1 MDRRPINTGWLSY
14 EWLKTLYLR
23 RMKAKCGS
31 CGTEHVLKDSEIAR
45 HTRVQF
51 RCSKCGQATV
61 VEVKV
66 KPDATIVMSPLPSF
80 ARTGAEGG
88 GAGLGFHDTELAM
101 PAGVTAGL
109 EVVEGPDKGLVRKFE
124 KASIILGRQGAD
136 IILKDPEVS
145 RHHCLLE
152 VKSGYINLKD
162 LDSTNGTF
170 FEEERVRAAMLQ
182 DGAEFRV
189 GTSIIRV
196 SLERKT

>member
-1 MDRRPINTGWLSY
+1 
-14 EWLKTLYLR
+14 
-23 RMKAKCGS
+23 MKAKCGN

-45 HTRVQF
+45 HTKVQF

-61 VEVKV
+61 VEVKI

-80 ARTGAEGG
+80 ARTGSEGG
-88 GAGLGFHDTELAM
+88 GAGLGFRDAELAM
-101 PAGVTAGL
+101 PAGIAASL

-124 KASIILGRQGAD
+124 KASVILGRQGAD

-152 VKSGYINLKD
+152 VKDRYINLKD

-170 FEEERVRAAMLQ
+170 FEEERVRAAILEN
-182 DGAEFRV
+182 GAEFRV
-189 GTSIIRV
+189 GSSIIRV
-196 SLERKT
+196 SFGRKT